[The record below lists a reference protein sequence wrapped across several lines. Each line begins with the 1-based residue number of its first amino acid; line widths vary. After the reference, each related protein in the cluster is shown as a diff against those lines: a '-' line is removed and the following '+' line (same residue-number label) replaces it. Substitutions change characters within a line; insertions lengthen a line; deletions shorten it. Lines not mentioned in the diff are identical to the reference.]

1 MRYTTIIDITELPS
15 VYRNTN
21 VRLVYI
27 HLALKAGYHDND
39 RDLAL
44 VSIRRLAI
52 GVGLSISATRHAL
65 QVLEA
70 SGLISRQAGGWL
82 VKKWILE
89 EAISKRPKS
98 TAAARARAAT
108 EEQQAAQRA
117 REQQQEQEARQRQ
130 ELARH
135 GKTQFMLYYEE
146 LQRKAAEGDLEAVE
160 LVKRHAKT
168 YQQHAAANATETK
181 KTST

>member
-15 VYRNTN
+15 VYRNTK

-27 HLALKAGYHDND
+27 HLALKAGYHDSD
-39 RDLAL
+39 RDLAM

-52 GVGLSISATRHAL
+52 GVGLSLSATRHAL

-82 VKKWILE
+82 IKKWISE
-89 EAISKRPKS
+89 DTISKRPKS

-108 EEQQAAQRA
+108 EEQQARQRE
-117 REQQQEQEARQRQ
+117 REEIQEAEARQRQ
-130 ELARH
+130 DLARA
-135 GKTQFMLYYEE
+135 GKTQFMIYYED
-146 LQRKAAEGDLEAVE
+146 LQRKAENGDLEALE
-160 LVKRHAKT
+160 LVKKHAKT

>member
-1 MRYTTIIDITELPS
+1 MRYTTIIDISELPS

-21 VRLVYI
+21 VRLVYM
-27 HLALKAGYHDND
+27 HLALKAGYHDSD
-39 RDLAL
+39 RDLAM

-52 GVGLSISATRHAL
+52 GAGLTLSATRHAL
-65 QVLEA
+65 QILEA

-89 EAISKRPKS
+89 DSITKRPKS

-117 REQQQEQEARQRQ
+117 REEKQEAEARQRQ
-130 ELARH
+130 ELARA

-146 LQRKAAEGDLEAVE
+146 LQRKAENGDLEALE
-160 LVKRHAKT
+160 LVKKHAKI
-168 YQQHAAANATETK
+168 YQQHAAANATK
-181 KTST
+181 SK